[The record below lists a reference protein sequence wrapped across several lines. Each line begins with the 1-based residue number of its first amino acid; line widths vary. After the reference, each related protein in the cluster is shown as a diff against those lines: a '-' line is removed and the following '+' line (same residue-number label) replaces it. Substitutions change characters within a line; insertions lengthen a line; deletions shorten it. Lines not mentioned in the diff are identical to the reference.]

1 VLRLMPNM
9 EVSSTDDADD
19 AHFITSFVYSGA
31 RGRQPGTVT
40 STTKLVLS
48 HKHPD
53 DYKYVRSPVSRWFVR
68 SDPAVVDY
76 RIDHTH
82 GLVVES
88 LSGDPHIDDDVA
100 IGPRC
105 RTNDGAGCSALALG
119 PVCYGWASKASS
131 MPSMNVATATNIL
144 SKYDS
149 ASRPSLY
156 RNSSHVPILLLVGS
170 SGKGKFTVWFAPT
183 E

>member
-1 VLRLMPNM
+1 MTFNEGKLAGEARSADEVMEAYRQYRSRLNPVLARLLVPDP
-9 EVSSTDDADD
+9 EDIYRWRVQYDCRPSLSLTPDADD

-53 DYKYVRSPVSRWFVR
+53 DYRYVRSPVSRWFVR

-82 GLVVES
+82 GLAVES
-88 LSGDPHIDDDVA
+88 LSGDPHIDDDVV
-100 IGPRC
+100 IGSHRVH
-105 RTNDGAGCSALALG
+105 SAPA
-119 PVCYGWASKASS
+119 
-131 MPSMNVATATNIL
+131 
-144 SKYDS
+144 
-149 ASRPSLY
+149 
-156 RNSSHVPILLLVGS
+156 
-170 SGKGKFTVWFAPT
+170 
-183 E
+183 